1 MSQPESGPSGGC
13 DTEAAPEGYVP
24 CPLPVGDFGDS
35 LGPLFMRPDGSGCAC
50 RMRPGHRNPRGAI
63 HGGVLLWLAD
73 QVLGLTVYQ
82 ATGRTLS
89 ATVSLNCDFVEAA
102 FPGDLI
108 EGEARVTRIT
118 GSVVFVTG
126 VLRRGERV
134 ILTASGIW
142 KRLQDQRQDN

>member
-1 MSQPESGPSGGC
+1 MRLSGSGRSDG
-13 DTEAAPEGYVP
+13 DEAGTAPEGYVP

-35 LGPLFMRPDGSGCAC
+35 LGALFMRPDGSGFAC
-50 RMRPGHRNPRGAI
+50 RMRPGHRNPRGAV
-63 HGGVLLWLAD
+63 HGGVLLSLAD

-82 ATGRTLS
+82 AIGQTLS
-89 ATVSLNCDFVEAA
+89 ATVNLNCDFVEAA

-108 EGEARVTRIT
+108 EGEARVTRVT

-126 VLRRGERV
+126 MLRRGERV

-142 KRLQDQRQDN
+142 KRLQQSRKND

>member
-1 MSQPESGPSGGC
+1 MSQSGPLRR
-13 DTEAAPEGYVP
+13 DVDAPEEAPAGYIP

-35 LGPLFMRPDGSGCAC
+35 LGTLFMRPDGTGFAC
-50 RMRPGHRNPRGAI
+50 RMRPGHRNPRGAV
-63 HGGVLLWLAD
+63 HGGVLLSLAD

-82 ATGRTLS
+82 ATGQTLS
-89 ATVSLNCDFVEAA
+89 ATVNLNCDFVEAA

-118 GSVVFVTG
+118 GSIVFVQG
-126 VLRRGERV
+126 SLRRGERL

-142 KRLQDQRQDN
+142 KRLQHSRQND